1 MGSKQ
6 EEEDDNIQLKNDL
19 NIENQSDLIKDKDT
33 SFELTLVPSIFER
46 SPKNNETEISLNNTS
61 EILGCRD

>member
-1 MGSKQ
+1 LGSK
-6 EEEDDNIQLKNDL
+6 EEDDNIQLKNDL